1 VNEDALR
8 RIAERFR
15 VLVERSQ
22 VRVGGR
28 DLRITISLG
37 GTIAEVGEAAE
48 TIFERADAALYR
60 ADAALYRAK
69 EDGRN
74 RVVMAVNAEASSPSA

>member
-1 VNEDALR
+1 
-8 RIAERFR
+8 
-15 VLVERSQ
+15 VLVEQSR
-22 VRVGGR
+22 VRAGGQ

-37 GTIAEVGEAAE
+37 GTIAEGGEAAE

-60 ADAALYRAK
+60 AK

-74 RVVMAVNAEASSPSA
+74 RVVLFGDTEASSPTA